1 MPPAPTPGAFQT
13 LLACFPNGPG
23 SPLPPPGCL
32 PRGCHPA
39 FQDSAGF
46 HSYGPSCLQTAGVP
60 HGSSALPTFRG
71 TPASGAP
78 QPAALHILKSCR
90 QPRRRTPK
98 PTENGVS
105 SPKDGSGHFPAVA
118 EGAQIRTRL
127 VQGLALPTGG
137 HRIHAFIKH
146 PRSPRSGRPR
156 TPSPRAD
163 SQGRGPQELTGCH
176 GCAEMTAARQAE
188 DPGGSSWPRRR
199 ASRET
204 FPPPALDEG
213 PGLID
218 MSGLGVQGSWPCSR
232 GPRTAMW
239 PGVQH
244 PDPSTPCAPH
254 LAPRATA
261 AEGRV
266 QGLPGPPEGKRRKG
280 GRWLS
285 DYPGLVAGIRSAF
298 SQDTCTDVTGLFAKA
313 GLRETWTMNEFD
325 FTEEPKT
332 ATILNAPR
340 CLPLRRCRPG
350 WNHPLPGRLVT
361 AERPGCLPRRW
372 RTCPTPASS
381 FMIHPLPESR
391 ASSLTP
397 RGSSSFLQ
405 PMTPTT
411 PTTLLSRVRGISR
424 KPVSPRGKP
433 FSTVPATGPTAP
445 PVALAVTTW
454 GKNSNLL
461 AKFEPTADPRKPR
474 SPPAHPAHGAL
485 AHCFQPGPGDPERR
499 LLWGSYPWGAHGS
512 GNRSPRLTPSEDP
525 KRCWASAHT
534 SSPRPRRPD
543 RRRDC
548 GEKTRGRRQ
557 VLQSSLYARRHPG
570 P

>member
-1 MPPAPTPGAFQT
+1 M
-13 LLACFPNGPG
+13 L
-23 SPLPPPGCL
+23 
-32 PRGCHPA
+32 
-39 FQDSAGF
+39 
-46 HSYGPSCLQTAGVP
+46 
-60 HGSSALPTFRG
+60 
-71 TPASGAP
+71 
-78 QPAALHILKSCR
+78 
-90 QPRRRTPK
+90 
-98 PTENGVS
+98 
-105 SPKDGSGHFPAVA
+105 
-118 EGAQIRTRL
+118 
-127 VQGLALPTGG
+127 
-137 HRIHAFIKH
+137 
-146 PRSPRSGRPR
+146 
-156 TPSPRAD
+156 
-163 SQGRGPQELTGCH
+163 PQELTGARPACRSHAALGQADTCH
-176 GCAEMTAARQAE
+176 HTLTPWGCSPHHQGLGICRLVHLPRDPGTTCSCVPTSQMTAARQAE

-204 FPPPALDEG
+204 LPPPALDEG

-266 QGLPGPPEGKRRKG
+266 RGLPGPPEGKRRKG

-350 WNHPLPGRLVT
+350 WNHPLPGRLAT

-397 RGSSSFLQ
+397 CGSSSFLQ

-411 PTTLLSRVRGISR
+411 LTTLLSRVRGI
-424 KPVSPRGKP
+424 
-433 FSTVPATGPTAP
+433 
-445 PVALAVTTW
+445 
-454 GKNSNLL
+454 
-461 AKFEPTADPRKPR
+461 
-474 SPPAHPAHGAL
+474 
-485 AHCFQPGPGDPERR
+485 
-499 LLWGSYPWGAHGS
+499 
-512 GNRSPRLTPSEDP
+512 
-525 KRCWASAHT
+525 
-534 SSPRPRRPD
+534 
-543 RRRDC
+543 
-548 GEKTRGRRQ
+548 
-557 VLQSSLYARRHPG
+557 
-570 P
+570 